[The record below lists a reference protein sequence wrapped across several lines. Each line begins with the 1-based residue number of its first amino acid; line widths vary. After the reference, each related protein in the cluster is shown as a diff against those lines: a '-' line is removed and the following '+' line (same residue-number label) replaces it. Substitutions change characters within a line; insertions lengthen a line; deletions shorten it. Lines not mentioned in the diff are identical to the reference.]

1 MLTLQVKTD
10 TDWSTLAAR
19 QVGSSPE
26 SEVVARIELI
36 TLRNGW
42 ISSNHFPT
50 GSYRI
55 VRLP

>member
-10 TDWSTLAAR
+10 AEWSTLAAR

-26 SEVVARIELI
+26 SEIVARIELI

-42 ISSNHFPT
+42 ISSNHFPL